1 MPTIAELL
9 GEAAAGLR
17 EPFHAGDLLT
27 WFRSNAPA
35 VKESS
40 IRAHIQALTGNATNR
55 IANAPVLGTRPPVLF
70 RLGHGLYRRWRPT
83 DDTTPADGMELAR
96 TYLAV
101 RPAPIDS
108 PSGEPALPVTPREE
122 WSWEGNV
129 QAAAIAWLSARGW
142 RIRRVADTGSR
153 EHGTDVVAE
162 RAGRVLH
169 AEVKGWPS
177 NRYVDPRRAT
187 EPKRTNPS
195 VQARVWFADA
205 LMHALRLRDTH
216 TGDAVAI
223 VLPDTGT
230 YRGLASTIA
239 ASVDR
244 AEVAVL
250 FVDEAGDVT
259 TAGTAG
265 DGLA

>member
-1 MPTIAELL
+1 MSTIAEMLD
-9 GEAAAGLR
+9 EAAAGLP
-17 EPFHAGDLLT
+17 EPFRAGELLA
-27 WFRSNAPA
+27 WFRANAPA

-40 IRAHIQALTGNATNR
+40 IRAHIQALTGNSTNR
-55 IANAPVLGTRPPVLF
+55 RTNFPVLGARPAVLY
-70 RLGHGLYRRWRPT
+70 RLEHGLYRRWRPT
-83 DDTTPADGMELAR
+83 DTTAAPDGMESALSN
-96 TYLAV
+96 LN
-101 RPAPIDS
+101 PAPSVPVI
-108 PSGEPALPVTPREE
+108 PAGLPPAWEE

-129 QAAAIAWLSARGW
+129 QAAAISRLSARGW

-162 RAGRVLH
+162 RAGRILH

-177 NRYVDPRRAT
+177 SQYVDPRRAA
-187 EPKRTNPS
+187 EPKRTNPG

-205 LMHALRLRDTH
+205 LMHALRLRDAH
-216 TGDAVAI
+216 TSDAVAI

-230 YRGLASTIA
+230 YRGLASAIA
-239 ASVDR
+239 ASLDR

>member
-9 GEAAAGLR
+9 GEAAAGLQ
-17 EPFHAGDLLT
+17 EPFRAGDLLA
-27 WFRSNAPA
+27 WFRANAPG

-40 IRAHIQALTGNATNR
+40 VRAHIQALTGNSTNR
-55 IANAPVLGTRPPVLF
+55 LANFPVLGARPAVLY

-83 DDTTPADGMELAR
+83 DSTAAPDAMEAAR
-96 TYLAV
+96 LNAASVVSATGGSASLTAA
-101 RPAPIDS
+101 RD
-108 PSGEPALPVTPREE
+108 E

-129 QAAAIAWLSARGW
+129 QAAAISWLSARGW

-162 RAGRVLH
+162 RAGRILH

-177 NRYVDPRRAT
+177 SRYVDPRRAA

-205 LMHALRLRDTH
+205 LMHALRLRDAH
-216 TGDAVAI
+216 AGDAVVI
-223 VLPDTGT
+223 VLPDTST
-230 YRGLASTIA
+230 YRGLASAIA
-239 ASVDR
+239 ASLDR

-250 FVDEAGDVT
+250 FVDEVGVVTAAGK
-259 TAGTAG
+259 AGS
-265 DGLA
+265 GLG